1 MVDIAQSLIASGSF
15 SNDDVKQSKSKNAV
29 CEEASQRLAL
39 SSTLCKQEGTFEFM
53 HCYANC
59 FLFVCVCRGLSMP
72 PTIITNLHSVSRLL
86 CKCKNLN
93 LLCR

>member
-59 FLFVCVCRGLSMP
+59 FLFVCVAVYPCHP
-72 PTIITNLHSVSRLL
+72 PLLLTYTVSPGCCASVRI
-86 CKCKNLN
+86 
-93 LLCR
+93 